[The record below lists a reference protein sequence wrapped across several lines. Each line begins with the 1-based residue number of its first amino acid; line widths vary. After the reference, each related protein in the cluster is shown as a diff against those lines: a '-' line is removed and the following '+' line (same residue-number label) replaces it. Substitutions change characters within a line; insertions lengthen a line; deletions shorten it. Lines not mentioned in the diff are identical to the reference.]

1 MDAETA
7 LWKLR
12 TAGQEIELAVFWLER
27 GEVNRGAELNDLA
40 DEGALLCKLGE
51 RMDRLARSAK
61 G

>member
-1 MDAETA
+1 VDAETA

-27 GEVNRGAELNDLA
+27 GEVDRGSNVSDLG
-40 DEGALLCKLGE
+40 DEGALLRQLGD
-51 RMDRLARSAK
+51 RLDRLARTAR

>member
-27 GEVNRGAELNDLA
+27 GDVNRGTNMNDLA
-40 DEGALLCKLGE
+40 DEGALLRKLGD
-51 RMDRLARSAK
+51 RVDRLAKTA
-61 G
+61 GG

>member
-27 GEVNRGAELNDLA
+27 AEVDRGSNMNDLA
-40 DEGALLCKLGE
+40 DEGALLRKLGD
-51 RMDRLARSAK
+51 RLDRLARAA
-61 G
+61 GG